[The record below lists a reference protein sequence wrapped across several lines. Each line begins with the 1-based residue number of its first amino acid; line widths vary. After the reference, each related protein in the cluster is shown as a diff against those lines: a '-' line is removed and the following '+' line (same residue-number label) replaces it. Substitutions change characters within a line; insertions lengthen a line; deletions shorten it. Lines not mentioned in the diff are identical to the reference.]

1 MAEVQRRP
9 AFYAAGAGGW
19 RDWWTLLHPPYTLWH
34 LSYVAIGSVLA
45 PRFDVLRLGAA
56 LLAFF
61 LALGVAAHALD
72 ELHGRPLRTRI
83 SDRALVA
90 AAAVALAGAVAIGL
104 VMLVRVNGSV
114 WFVAGVLLLIAVGV
128 LLVLGYNL
136 ELFGGRLHT
145 DAGFAAAWGS
155 FPIVTAYYAQAETI
169 DLVAVLAG
177 AAAFAVSWAQRAL
190 STPARFV
197 RRSTDG
203 LDVQVRLVD
212 GRTRRFDEG
221 FLLGPIEAALRALTW
236 GMVLLAATLVLA
248 RLWFG

>member
-1 MAEVQRRP
+1 MAEAQRRP

-45 PRFDVLRLGAA
+45 PRFEVARLGAA

-72 ELHGRPLRTRI
+72 ELNGRPLRTHI

-90 AAAVALAGAVAIGL
+90 AAAIALTGAVAIGL
-104 VMLVRVNGSV
+104 VMLVRVNGTV

-128 LLVLGYNL
+128 LLVVGYNL
-136 ELFGGRLHT
+136 ELFGGRLHN

-155 FPIVTAYYAQAETI
+155 FPIVTAYYAQAEAI

-177 AAAFAVSWAQRAL
+177 VAAFAVSWAQRAL

-203 LDVQVRLVD
+203 LDVRVRLVE
-212 GRTRRFDEG
+212 GRTRHFDES
-221 FLLGPIEAALRALTW
+221 FLLGPIESALRALTW
-236 GMVLLAATLVLA
+236 GIVLLAATLVLA